1 LTVSAPAK
9 ILVEIFRGSAS
20 FKNLSRMIMNFRN
33 LIFSVVLSLG
43 VSVFAHADTEGKL
56 NSAEKSRAEVADS
69 GVEDIPSPPPSGN
82 AFSREDARLLKRLF
96 LMSNT
101 DLRRLR
107 EFIQRLE
114 KMPPHRRK
122 QMADDFERAATV
134 KTPEQRRAFER
145 EMRERFRRER
155 SNLLSRYFDTLP
167 PEQADAERKKFLSL
181 DKKARRA
188 YIAEVR
194 RKLGYEPHPQP
205 SKDGEK

>member
-1 LTVSAPAK
+1 
-9 ILVEIFRGSAS
+9 
-20 FKNLSRMIMNFRN
+20 MNFRN
-33 LIFSVVLSLG
+33 LIFSAALSLG
-43 VSVFAHADTEGKL
+43 LSVFAYADAEGK
-56 NSAEKSRAEVADS
+56 SSPAEKPRAEVPAS
-69 GVEDIPSPPPSGN
+69 VVEDIPPPPSGN

-96 LMSNT
+96 LMSDT

-114 KMPPHRRK
+114 KMPSHRRK
-122 QMADDFERAATV
+122 QMADDFERATTV

-145 EMRERFRRER
+145 EMRERFRRDR
-155 SNLLSRYFDTLP
+155 SNLLSRYFDSLP

-194 RKLGYEPHPQP
+194 SRLGYEPQP
-205 SKDGEK
+205 RAPKDGEK